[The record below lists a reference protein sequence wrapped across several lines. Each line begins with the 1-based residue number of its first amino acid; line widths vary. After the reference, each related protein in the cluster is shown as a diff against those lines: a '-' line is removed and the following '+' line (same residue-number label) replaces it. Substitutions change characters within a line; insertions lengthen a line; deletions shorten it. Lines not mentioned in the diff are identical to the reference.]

1 MAEENYNG
9 LWMIRTS
16 GCNDKYQEPEEK
28 FRLLNFFK
36 KFVNCYRHLIKTM
49 ILLTLLLKI
58 NNVNNMYTC

>member
-1 MAEENYNG
+1 MTKENYNG

-36 KFVNCYRHLIKTM
+36 KFVNCYRHLI
-49 ILLTLLLKI
+49 
-58 NNVNNMYTC
+58 